1 MHFVY
6 EERSSLVGTG
16 NRLDFAPHLHGRIEL
31 VYMRQGRS
39 LVQVDSKEY
48 EFGTGDAMIVF
59 PNQVHSYRTVD
70 LEDYI
75 ICIFSPDD
83 FPEYNTIFRNLVPVS
98 PVISCGER
106 TGVIQH
112 LMEEIERLERCRPA
126 YWEGMQRGYYL
137 VLLGEL
143 FALTDFCD
151 AKATDSNAL
160 QEILHYCAAHYTE
173 ELCLDDLARAVHLSK
188 YTVSRIFSQKLHM
201 SFCDYL
207 GSLRILEACR
217 HLESKEESITDIA
230 YAVGT
235 GSTRSFNR
243 LFQKYTG
250 MTPRQYRAIR
260 EGRES

>member
-6 EERSSLVGTG
+6 EERSSLVNTG

-48 EFGTGDAMIVF
+48 EFGAGEALIVF

-70 LEDYI
+70 LEDYV

-83 FPEYNTIFRNLVPVS
+83 FPEYSAIFRSLVPVS
-98 PVISCGER
+98 PVIDCGEKVD
-106 TGVIQH
+106 VIRQ
-112 LMEEIERLERCRPA
+112 LMEKIERLEHTRPA

-143 FALTDFCD
+143 FGVTDFCD
-151 AKATDSNAL
+151 AGETNSDDL
-160 QEILHYCAAHYTE
+160 QKILHYCATNYTE
-173 ELCLDDLARAVHLSK
+173 ELCLEDLARAVHLSK

-207 GSLRILEACR
+207 GSLRISQACR
-217 HLESKEESITDIA
+217 RLETKEESITSIA
-230 YAVGT
+230 YAVGA

-243 LFQKYTG
+243 LFQKHTG
-250 MTPRQYRAIR
+250 MTPRQYRATR
-260 EGRES
+260 GGKDA